1 MTTGI
6 QVDAKQVDAKQVD
19 AKQVDAKQVDAKQ
32 VDAKQVDAKQ
42 ARYLLELAGT
52 YTRQALAFPEQ
63 LQQLRATLAEL
74 LLENAA
80 LRWQLDRLAGRVDAL
95 ERRAGS
101 GGR

>member
-19 AKQVDAKQVDAKQ
+19 AK
-32 VDAKQVDAKQ
+32 
-42 ARYLLELAGT
+42 
-52 YTRQALAFPEQ
+52 RQALAFPEQ